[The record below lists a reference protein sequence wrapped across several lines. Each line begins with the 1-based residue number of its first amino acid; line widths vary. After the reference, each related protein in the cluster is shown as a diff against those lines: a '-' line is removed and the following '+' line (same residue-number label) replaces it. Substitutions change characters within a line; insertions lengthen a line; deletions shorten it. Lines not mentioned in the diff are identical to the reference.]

1 MSDPIH
7 PPRQDP
13 GPHASSGGLDTAAP
27 PLSEPAPARPRTAVR
42 NRWWSP
48 DTRRTPD
55 RPCLNCGNAVSGNF
69 CPNCGQRKA
78 DVRVSLRRMMME
90 VLDDQLSLN
99 SALPRT
105 MGALLFRPG
114 HLTSEYVQGRIVRYI
129 PPFRIYL
136 VASLLFFIVLP
147 WVLNVDRIADQ
158 TREARLKAQ
167 AEDSIAAAHKADS
180 LRLAGR
186 SVRRPATA
194 AAAAP
199 ADGDEDDE
207 GLAGVRST
215 RNGPQLNLAVKDTTQ
230 VPALLKPLNR
240 HMLATEARLEA
251 MPTEEVLRLAMRE
264 FLQNLPT
271 GVFLLMPVF
280 AMILKVLYFRR
291 KRFYVEHFVFAL
303 HVHGFAFLLFTAMLL
318 APWTWL
324 NPVLQLWFAIYLYW
338 AMKRVYGQ
346 GWMRTL
352 MKYGV
357 LVSTYMVIMLFEM
370 LGVGLATA
378 FMM

>member
-7 PPRQDP
+7 PPRHDS
-13 GPHASSGGLDTAAP
+13 GPHASYGGLDTVAP
-27 PLSEPAPARPRTAVR
+27 QSPEPAPARPAPAVR

-48 DTRRTPD
+48 GTRRTPD

-114 HLTSEYVQGRIVRYI
+114 HLTTEYVQGRIVRYI

-147 WVLNVDRIADQ
+147 WVLNIDRIADQ
-158 TREARLKAQ
+158 TREQRLKAAAQ
-167 AEDSIAAAHKADS
+167 DSIEQLRADS
-180 LRLAGR
+180 ARVARRTPPRTGR
-186 SVRRPATA
+186 ASRPAGT
-194 AAAAP
+194 P
-199 ADGDEDDE
+199 QTVVGISDSD
-207 GLAGVRST
+207 
-215 RNGPQLNLAVKDTTQ
+215 NGMDLSLAVKDTTR
-230 VPALLKPLNR
+230 VPSLLRPLNR

-251 MPTEEVLRLAMRE
+251 MPTEEVLRLAMRG
-264 FLQNLPT
+264 FLENLPT

-303 HVHGFAFLLFTAMLL
+303 HVHGFAFLLFTAILI
-318 APWTWL
+318 APARMWIS
-324 NPVLQLWFAIYLYW
+324 PALQLWFAVYLYW

-346 GWMRTL
+346 GWIRTL

-357 LVSTYMVIMLFEM
+357 LVSTYMILML
-370 LGVGLATA
+370 LGMVGVMAATA
-378 FMM
+378 LMM